1 MNVDFEEIEELELQ
15 REEQVEWWSENG
27 AELGAEEKDELF
39 DWIIDQGKF
48 HYLELLIELTLDNL
62 DDPPTFSEDLRR
74 IVPQIDNDLAWS
86 QLYDEYRERLV
97 DEDISAENIFY
108 ELQDA
113 DEEWL
118 AWMGGVAL
126 GKLPE
131 RDMRDEIIDLL
142 ESREIED
149 VQAGIQSAMEQY
161 QGGDLPD
168 EIVEAFHEI
177 SERSDP
183 KQNQLLAQA
192 SVNLFKE
199 NPEIWELTVEI
210 GQETPEVIPA
220 IAERVASKIED
231 EHLDDFL
238 ALLQIGL
245 ESEVPMDRS
254 HALHFIHEK
263 FSSHT
268 EELVDFTI
276 FLDHQD
282 DLTPNHFVENVSEA
296 NPEYLPALF
305 EQVKESNEPFRNLFS
320 LTFAA
325 RPMPDELIDMC
336 IQHSEDV
343 DEPFLREV
351 LIKALGELFDD
362 PGTHR
367 ATLVDLFEFFDERY
381 SDEPFVRALDRE
393 KLNLDDPDAYN
404 ETKVIAEMKDYLF
417 LLQSDRS
424 FDRNLLATLDRYE
437 SLSDH
442 FRDRVETKLE
452 REDYYPLFYLLRDDR
467 PELQFLEEYWRDIP
481 ESKRYALLSTAGFS
495 DFLSEIKFIV
505 AIGENG
511 VEYDVEVPL
520 HHHESGD
527 IIGDVDLVVDG
538 CYIDLLRPETW
549 KPLSLSNQPKFIPNN
564 AERKILNK
572 FKGKFLGAREM
583 TEQPCFIALDLERT
597 EIESIQVEEA
607 LHGSLQIQIFYDEE
621 TGEMVEERLTR
632 DPEQRLIGEYDVLDM
647 YLNGVIWYKTTLKD
661 TEEGIKPDIELGVVP
676 NPEHEDGES
685 NIQLCEDL
693 EELLVPST

>member
-1 MNVDFEEIEELELQ
+1 MGINFEEIEELELQ

-27 AELGAEEKDELF
+27 AELGAEERDELF
-39 DWIIDQGKF
+39 DWIINQGRF
-48 HYLELLIELTLDNL
+48 HYFELLIELTLDNL
-62 DDPPTFSEDLRR
+62 DDPPTFAEDLHR
-74 IVPQIDNDLAWS
+74 IAPQIDSDLAWS
-86 QLYDEYRERLV
+86 QLYDEYRERLGE
-97 DEDISAENIFY
+97 EDVSAESIFN

-113 DEEWL
+113 NEEWL

-142 ESREIED
+142 ESRETED
-149 VQAGIQSAMEQY
+149 VQAGIQSVVEQY
-161 QGGDLPD
+161 QGRDLPD
-168 EIVEAFHEI
+168 KIVEAFREI
-177 SERSDP
+177 SERSEP
-183 KQNQLLAQA
+183 RQNHLLVQA

-199 NPEIWELTVEI
+199 NPEIWDLTARI
-210 GQETPEVIPA
+210 GQENPEIIPV
-220 IAERVASKIED
+220 IAERFASEIED
-231 EHLDDFL
+231 EHLNDFL
-238 ALLQIGL
+238 ALLRIGL
-245 ESEVPMDRS
+245 ESESPLDKS
-254 HALHFIHEK
+254 HALYFIHQK
-263 FSSHT
+263 FSNRT

-276 FLDHQD
+276 FLDNQN

-305 EQVKESNEPFRNLFS
+305 ERVKESDEPFRSLFS

-325 RPMPDELIDMC
+325 RPRPDELIDLC
-336 IQHSEDV
+336 IQHAEDV
-343 DEPFLREV
+343 DDPFLREV
-351 LIKALGELFDD
+351 LIKALGELFDES
-362 PGTHR
+362 GTHR
-367 ATLVDLFEFFDERY
+367 ATMVDLFEFFDERY
-381 SDEPFVRALDRE
+381 SDEPFVRSLDRE
-393 KLNLDDPDAYN
+393 KLNLDDPDAYD
-404 ETKVIAEMKDYLF
+404 ETRVVDEMKDYLF

-424 FDRNLLATLDRYE
+424 FDQNLLATLNRYE

-442 FRDRVETKLE
+442 FRDRVEAKLE
-452 REDYYPLFYLLRDDR
+452 QEDYYPLFYLLRDDR
-467 PELQFLEEYWRDIP
+467 PELQFLEEHWKDIP
-481 ESKRYALLSTAGFS
+481 ESKRSALLSTAGFS
-495 DFLSEIKFIV
+495 DFLSEIKFLV

-549 KPLSLSNQPKFIPNN
+549 KPLSLSNQAKSIPNN
-564 AERKILNK
+564 AESKILSK

-583 TEQPCFIALDLERT
+583 TEKPCFIALDLERT

-632 DPEQRLIGEYDVLDM
+632 DPEQRLEGEYDFLDT
-647 YLNGVIWYKTTLKD
+647 YLNGVIWFKTTLKD

-685 NIQLCEDL
+685 NMQLCEDL
-693 EELLVPST
+693 EELLISTP